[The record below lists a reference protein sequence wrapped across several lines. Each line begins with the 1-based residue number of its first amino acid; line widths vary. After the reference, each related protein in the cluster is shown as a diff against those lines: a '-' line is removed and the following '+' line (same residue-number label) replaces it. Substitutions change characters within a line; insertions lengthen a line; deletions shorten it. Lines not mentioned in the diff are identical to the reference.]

1 MSPRAACRL
10 DTLGFEHVHDYV
22 AGKADWLA
30 RGLPVEGEQEPVRR
44 VADVVRDDV
53 VRAGLDERVGDVRER
68 VEESPYRFALVV
80 APGGTLLG
88 RLRRRHLEGDP
99 DATAESVMEPGPST
113 VRLDK
118 RADELA
124 EMLRDRGLKTAITT
138 DPEGRLV
145 GIVLLS
151 DL

>member
-1 MSPRAACRL
+1 M
-10 DTLGFEHVHDYV
+10 
-22 AGKADWLA
+22 
-30 RGLPVEGEQEPVRR
+30 
-44 VADVVRDDV
+44 
-53 VRAGLDERVGDVRER
+53 DERVGDVRER
-68 VEESPYRFALVV
+68 VEASQYGFALVV
-80 APGGTLLG
+80 TGDGTLLG
-88 RLRRRHLEGDP
+88 RLRRSHLEGDG

-124 EMLRDRGLKTAITT
+124 EQLRERDLKTAVTT